1 MAPDDLLAVQ
11 QATSGV
17 SRTQAGELAGR
28 RRDRASIGTPGY
40 RRPYNGDMPGYD
52 LSDPECRLAVV
63 DYAPYTRMPVHDHPT
78 LGLAIVLRGTVEE
91 TVGRSTEQ
99 AGAAGLVIKPPGTP
113 HSNRFGPSG
122 ARLLSLEF
130 RRARAEELVSADALR
145 RWRWLHDPAVLRLA
159 ARALRRVSV
168 LAPAAERGDALLSG
182 LLELLA
188 GERRRGD
195 GHRPPIW
202 LCAVR
207 DRLHAEYM
215 GPCRVCELAREAG
228 VHPVHLA
235 RVFRHHFGA
244 SVTQYLRA
252 VRIRA
257 AASGLGEPTARIA
270 EVAAAAG
277 FTDQSHL
284 CRAFRAAV
292 GVPPSNYRA
301 LVRAG

>member
-1 MAPDDLLAVQ
+1 
-11 QATSGV
+11 
-17 SRTQAGELAGR
+17 
-28 RRDRASIGTPGY
+28 
-40 RRPYNGDMPGYD
+40 MPEYD

-63 DYAPYTRMPVHDHPT
+63 DYAPYTRMPVHDHAT

-91 TVGRSTEQ
+91 TVGRTTEQ
-99 AGAAGLVIKPPGTP
+99 AGAAGLVIKPPGTL
-113 HSNRFGPSG
+113 HSNRFGPTG

-130 RRARAEELVSADALR
+130 RRSRAEELVSADALR

-159 ARALRRVSV
+159 AGALHRVSV

-188 GERRRGD
+188 GETQRGD
-195 GHRPPIW
+195 ERRPPIW

-215 GPCRVCELAREAG
+215 GPCPVRELAREAG

-235 RVFRHHFGA
+235 RVFRQHFGA
-244 SVTQYLRA
+244 SVTRYLRA

-257 AASGLGEPTARIA
+257 AASRLGEPGTRIA